1 MPNKNNSSLLIS
13 SLALVLASVIG
24 PGLSMAAEIGAQFRA
39 AYINTDNIFLQPEDE
54 VNDYIWSAGMSLT
67 LKENTSRMSADVR
80 GIIDYMNYDQS
91 YDSETIGGLDALIVF
106 TLLDE
111 RLTWTIQDNYGQRMF
126 DPLDNPTPGNRE
138 NVNFFTT
145 GPNLQIAMGSRYFF
159 DVEGRYSTVRYEV
172 SPDDNDRVSV
182 LLRLGRR
189 ISSEAAISLN
199 VEKENVKFTDETL
212 FDDFDINEVFVTY
225 KVLSTR
231 NIINIDLGY
240 TELDLGHSALDG
252 YLLRADW
259 NRISSQTY
267 GFVFSGGTEYSTQ
280 GDIFR
285 FSQSNGRP
293 IGGIA
298 DVDGNDTP
306 FRNHFAYARY
316 NLNKARTRIVIELD
330 WNQED
335 YEFITPTEPGLP
347 NEAAD
352 RDITGVG
359 FSIERDLTRLIYVG
373 FTLNLETRK
382 YKSIDREDDDIRV
395 SVTLGYRFSEALNM
409 YASYLYYDRESDDIF
424 NNFTENR
431 GVLGIAYIPSWGR

>member
-1 MPNKNNSSLLIS
+1 
-13 SLALVLASVIG
+13 
-24 PGLSMAAEIGAQFRA
+24 
-39 AYINTDNIFLQPEDE
+39 
-54 VNDYIWSAGMSLT
+54 MSLT
-67 LKENTSRMSADVR
+67 LRENTSRMSADVR
-80 GIIDYMNYDQS
+80 GVFDYMNYDQS
-91 YDSETIGGLDALIVF
+91 YDSETIGALDALVDF

-138 NVNFFTT
+138 DVNFFET

-159 DVEGRYSTVRYEV
+159 DIEGRYSTVRYEV
-172 SPDDNDRVSV
+172 SPDNNDRVSA
-182 LLRLGRR
+182 LLRFGRR

-199 VEKENVKFTDETL
+199 FEKENIKFTDETL
-212 FDDFDINEVFVTY
+212 FDDFDINDVFLTY
-225 KVLSTR
+225 EVLSTR

-240 TELDLGHSALDG
+240 TELDLGYSTLDG

-293 IGGIA
+293 VGGTA

-316 NLNKARTRIVIELD
+316 NLDKARTRIVAELD

-335 YEFITPTEPGLP
+335 YEFITTQPGLP

-352 RDITGVG
+352 RDIVGIG

-373 FTLNLETRK
+373 LTLDLKTRK
-382 YKSIDREDDDIRV
+382 YKSISRDDEDIRV
-395 SVTLGYRFSEALNM
+395 STTVGYRFSEALNM
-409 YASYLYYDRESDDIF
+409 YATYIYYDRESDENT

-431 GVLGIAYIPSWGR
+431 GVLGIEYIPPWGR